1 MRFYQI
7 RPFINWSLM
16 LAAIAGVIYIGYLQS
31 NHSNIMRIATGERG
45 SYLYSVGNNLKQAIE
60 KHSDYKVELI
70 VSKDSAFNR
79 GAVQGGAADIAILSP
94 AVADMTN
101 LVVIAPIAKNYLH
114 VVVKIDSHIN
124 SINDLVGHKISLGI
138 LESDH
143 RINALKLLE
152 HYRIEVQT
160 LRNNQLSHLELLEG
174 RDLDGAI
181 ITSSTNDTYLR
192 KLMASGNFKLLDT
205 TASEAIASTS
215 PYLESDLL
223 HAGMYPSP
231 IGPLPREWIGM
242 VKTDSIIVTRAD
254 ASNGLVETVIQTLL
268 TKELTEQYPLVN
280 EWVKKTGG
288 QWPSLTTH
296 QAAKHVYNPY
306 GAVKANILDTLLK
319 LWNYKWII
327 LCLVVFLYGAK
338 SRWNDYQQA
347 RTATEQN
354 NRLQRIQKLLEDIN
368 QLDQQQADTK
378 DYRLLMRRLSEVR
391 KIKQEGII
399 VATEHG
405 MSNSQIFIAFLQ
417 QCDHVIRDIQW
428 KLSIGLSD
436 SAQVA

>member
-45 SYLYSVGNNLKQAIE
+45 SYLYSVGNDLKQAIE
-60 KHSDYKVELI
+60 KYSDYKVELI

-79 GAVQGGAADIAILSP
+79 GSVQGGGADVAILSP

-101 LVVIAPIAKNYLH
+101 LVVIAPIAKNYIH
-114 VVVKIDSHIN
+114 VVVKIDSNIG
-124 SINDLVGHKISLGI
+124 SINELAGHKVSLGS

-152 HYRIEVQT
+152 HYRVEEKT
-160 LRNNQLSHLELLEG
+160 LRNNQVSHLELLEG

-181 ITSSTNDTYLR
+181 ITSSTNDAYLL
-192 KLMASGNFKLLDT
+192 KLMSSGNFKLLDT
-205 TASEAIASTS
+205 RASEALASTS
-215 PYLESDLL
+215 LYLASELL
-223 HAGMYPSP
+223 PVGMYPSVM
-231 IGPLPREWIGM
+231 GPLPQDWINI
-242 VKTDSIIVTRAD
+242 VTTDSIIVTRAD
-254 ASNGLVETVIQTLL
+254 ADNAMVQTVIQTLL
-268 TKELTEQYPLVN
+268 TKEMTEKYPLVS

-288 QWPSLTTH
+288 QWPSLETH

-306 GAVKANILDTLLK
+306 GAVKADILDTLLK
-319 LWNYKWII
+319 VWNYKWIM
-327 LCLVVFLYGAK
+327 LCIVVFLYGAK
-338 SRWNDYQQA
+338 SRWKDYKQA
-347 RTATEQN
+347 RMVTVEN
-354 NRLQRIQKLLEDIN
+354 NRLQRIQKLIEDIN
-368 QLDQQQADTK
+368 QLEQQQADTK
-378 DYRLLMRRLSEVR
+378 DYRLLMRRLAEAR
-391 KIKQEGII
+391 KIKQGGII
-399 VATEHG
+399 VATEHC
-405 MSNSQIFIAFLQ
+405 MSNSQIFMAFLQ

-436 SAQVA
+436 AAQVA